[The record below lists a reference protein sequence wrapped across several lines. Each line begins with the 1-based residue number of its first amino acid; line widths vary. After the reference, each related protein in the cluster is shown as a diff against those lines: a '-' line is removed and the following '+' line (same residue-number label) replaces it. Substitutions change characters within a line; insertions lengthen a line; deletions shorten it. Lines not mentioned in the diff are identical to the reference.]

1 MLTPLSD
8 VFGRFPVFYGCLF
21 IFALFSGVCG
31 ASQSMR
37 QLIVFRAFQGIGASG
52 LFSLTMVIV
61 PDITPDKWLG
71 LYSGVVS
78 SVFAFSSVL
87 GPVLGGVLA
96 QHSTWRWVFLLNL
109 PGAAV
114 CALMLIPSI
123 KTKHKASDGWKQIDF
138 PGAFLFLAATILLI
152 YALQS
157 ASATYGWSSS
167 IIIGSLVGSG
177 VSLILFIVYE
187 LRLPRYSSLAPFFPL
202 PLLVQPDIALLMIC
216 SFFMGSSFYS
226 TIIQLP
232 QRLQHVNAK
241 SPTTAGILL
250 LPVLLPSA
258 GFSALSGAMYR
269 KYPAATPSLLFCG
282 GVLHVIGVGLLS
294 TLPTGESVSNSQY
307 GFEVMTGIGFGLMLP
322 SFMILARD
330 WVPEQQYGNY
340 NLFSFIFI
348 ADLSSK
354 ATAMGLVN
362 TFRTLGGCVSIAVCG
377 AILNQ
382 GLDKGTKITNTQ
394 SSYGYIY
401 NKQFFVMAILSIPSA
416 LAASI
421 ILLRQYTR
429 KGVFSADSV
438 GS

>member
-1 MLTPLSD
+1 
-8 VFGRFPVFYGCLF
+8 
-21 IFALFSGVCG
+21 
-31 ASQSMR
+31 
-37 QLIVFRAFQGIGASG
+37 
-52 LFSLTMVIV
+52 MVIV

-123 KTKHKASDGWKQIDF
+123 KTKHKASGGWRQVDF

-187 LRLPRYSSLAPFFPL
+187 LQLPRYSSLAPFFPL

-258 GFSALSGAMYR
+258 GFSALSGGMYR

-282 GVLHVIGVGLLS
+282 GVLQVIGVGLLS
-294 TLPTGESVSNSQY
+294 TLPTGSSVSNSQY

-330 WVPEQQYGNY
+330 WVPDQQYGNY
-340 NLFSFIFI
+340 N
-348 ADLSSK
+348 
-354 ATAMGLVN
+354 
-362 TFRTLGGCVSIAVCG
+362 
-377 AILNQ
+377 
-382 GLDKGTKITNTQ
+382 
-394 SSYGYIY
+394 
-401 NKQFFVMAILSIPSA
+401 
-416 LAASI
+416 
-421 ILLRQYTR
+421 
-429 KGVFSADSV
+429 
-438 GS
+438 